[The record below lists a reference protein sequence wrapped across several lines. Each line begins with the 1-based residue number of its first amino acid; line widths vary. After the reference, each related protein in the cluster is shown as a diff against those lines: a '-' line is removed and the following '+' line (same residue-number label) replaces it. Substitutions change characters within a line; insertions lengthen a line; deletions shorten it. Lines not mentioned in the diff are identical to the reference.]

1 MLTHVE
7 SASQA
12 RAWAQQLCLVHVA
25 QVVSLGEA
33 WHEAPPP
40 LLLPL
45 LLPLPP
51 PHCDAQLFAAH
62 ALKLVKAVLA
72 GVHVQVMSVQLSS
85 QVTQAGSLLHA
96 VAWVQQLWAR
106 QSAQVEVPVMA
117 GHDAVPPE
125 LLPPPLEQL
134 PDDVEPPPMP
144 PPMPPPPLDEPQ
156 LLLLA
161 LDEEHPMS
169 PRVATTAHVR
179 TKRMTGFIG
188 EIS

>member
-1 MLTHVE
+1 
-7 SASQA
+7 
-12 RAWAQQLCLVHVA
+12 
-25 QVVSLGEA
+25 
-33 WHEAPPP
+33 
-40 LLLPL
+40 
-45 LLPLPP
+45 
-51 PHCDAQLFAAH
+51 
-62 ALKLVKAVLA
+62 
-72 GVHVQVMSVQLSS
+72 
-85 QVTQAGSLLHA
+85 LLHA

-134 PDDVEPPPMP
+134 PDDDEPPPMP

-188 EIS
+188 EVS